1 MAGSLSTTTAS
12 SAPAR
17 ASDSSDGFRLALI
30 DRYVLRLTAWPMLGC
45 LGVTVISLLLER
57 TLRLLDMLSQS
68 SSRFGSVA
76 ELTANLLP
84 HYLGLALPVAFF
96 VALFIVITQLDDGS
110 EVEAFLASGIPL
122 TRMVAPYVALGL
134 VLMSISLIVFG
145 YAQPYSRYA
154 YRAVLYS
161 AVNSGWNGRL
171 DGGAFVTDG
180 DSILTADSANLAGR
194 QLNRIFIRRAT
205 PGGGEEVITAKTAQL
220 TPDKHGKNVTLKL
233 QNGTRITETRD
244 GTFDTLR
251 FDTFVMQSNLEGA
264 ASLLRA
270 RGGDERELTLGELA
284 AHAALPNPVIPR
296 ETVLAELYAR
306 LAHSLILPLLPLI
319 ALPLGLAAKRKRR
332 TAGLLFAG
340 ALFLAFQH
348 SVQFG
353 QGLAS
358 SGKVSAEVGVGV
370 PFFLFAGFAV
380 WMFAGSRQRP
390 GETPIGRFVG
400 HVSDIIE
407 RIRKR
412 LKPRRAMPA

>member
-1 MAGSLSTTTAS
+1 MADSLSTTALQ
-12 SAPAR
+12 SAPAG
-17 ASDSSDGFRLALI
+17 ASQSSGGLRLALI
-30 DRYVLRLTAWPMLGC
+30 DRYVLRMTAWPMLAC
-45 LGVTVISLLLER
+45 LGVTVVSLLLER

-68 SSRFGSVA
+68 SARFGSVA

-122 TRMVAPYVALGL
+122 TRMAAPYVALGL
-134 VLMSISLIVFG
+134 VLMSFSLFVFG
-145 YAQPYSRYA
+145 YAQPYSRYG

-161 AVNSGWNGRL
+161 AINAGWNGRL
-171 DGGAFVTDG
+171 DGGAFVNDG

-205 PGGGEEVITAKTAQL
+205 PGGGEEVITAKTAEL
-220 TPDKHGKNVTLKL
+220 TPDKTGKNVTLNL
-233 QNGTRITETRD
+233 QDGSRISESKD
-244 GTFDTLR
+244 GTFNTLR
-251 FDTFVMQSNLEGA
+251 FRNFVMQSDLEGA

-270 RGGDERELTLGELA
+270 RGGDERELTLSELA
-284 AHAALPNPVIPR
+284 AHAALPHPVIPR
-296 ETVLAELYAR
+296 PTLLAELYAR
-306 LAHSLILPLLPLI
+306 LAHSMILPFLPLI

-348 SVQFG
+348 GIQFG
-353 QGLAS
+353 QGLAEA
-358 SGKVSAEVGVGV
+358 GKVSAEVGVGA
-370 PFFLFAGFAV
+370 PFFLFAAFAV
-380 WMFAGSRQRP
+380 WMFAGSRKRP

-400 HVSDIIE
+400 HVGDIID

-412 LKPRRAMPA
+412 LKPRRRMPA

>member
-1 MAGSLSTTTAS
+1 MATSLSTTTATIE
-12 SAPAR
+12 PA
-17 ASDSSDGFRLALI
+17 GGPRLALI
-30 DRYVLRLTAWPMLGC
+30 DRYVLRMTAWPMLGC

-57 TLRLLDMLSQS
+57 TLRLLDALSNS

-76 ELTANLLP
+76 ELAANLLP

-110 EVEAFLASGIPL
+110 EIEAFLASGIPL
-122 TRMVAPYVALGL
+122 TRMAAPYVGLGL
-134 VLMSISLIVFG
+134 VLMSISIVVFG

-161 AVNSGWNGRL
+161 AVNAGWNGRL
-171 DGGAFVTDG
+171 DGGAFVNDG
-180 DSILTADSANLAGR
+180 DSIMTADGANLAGR
-194 QLNRIFIRRAT
+194 QLQRLFIRRAT

-220 TPDKHGKNVTLKL
+220 APDKDRKSVTLTL
-233 QNGTRITETRD
+233 QDGTRISQSKD

-251 FDTFVMQSNLEGA
+251 FDTFVMQSSLEGA

-270 RGGDERELTLGELA
+270 RGGDERELTLGELSAQA
-284 AHAALPNPVIPR
+284 AMPNPVIPR
-296 ETVLAELYAR
+296 ETLLAEFYAR
-306 LAHSLILPLLPLI
+306 LARSLILPFLPLI

-348 SVQFG
+348 GLQFG
-353 QGLAS
+353 QGLAAA
-358 SGKVSAEVGVGV
+358 GKVSAAVGVGV
-370 PFFLFAGFAV
+370 PFFLFTGFAV
-380 WMFAGSRQRP
+380 WMFAGSRKRP

-400 HVSDIIE
+400 HVGDIID
-407 RIRKR
+407 RLRKR
-412 LKPRRAMPA
+412 MKPRRRIRA

>member
-1 MAGSLSTTTAS
+1 MADSLSTTTIP

-17 ASDSSDGFRLALI
+17 APRRSSGLRLALI
-30 DRYVLRLTAWPMLGC
+30 DRYVLRMTAWPMLGC

-68 SSRFGSVA
+68 SARFGSVA
-76 ELTANLLP
+76 ELSANLLP

-122 TRMVAPYVALGL
+122 TRMAAPYVALGL
-134 VLMSISLIVFG
+134 VLMSFSLVVFG

-161 AVNSGWNGRL
+161 AVNAGWNGRL
-171 DGGAFVTDG
+171 DGGAFVNDG
-180 DSILTADSANLAGR
+180 DSILTADGANLAGR
-194 QLNRIFIRRAT
+194 QLNHLFIRRAT
-205 PGGGEEVITAKTAQL
+205 PGGGEEVITAKTAEL
-220 TPDKHGKNVTLKL
+220 LPDKSGKNVTLNL
-233 QNGTRITETRD
+233 QDGARISQSKE
-244 GTFDTLR
+244 GTFSTLHFR
-251 FDTFVMQSNLEGA
+251 NFVMQSDLEGA

-270 RGGDERELTLGELA
+270 RGGDERELTLGELSQ
-284 AHAALPNPVIPR
+284 HAALPHPVIPR
-296 ETVLAELYAR
+296 GTLLAELYAR
-306 LAHSLILPLLPLI
+306 LAHSMILPLLPLI

-348 SVQFG
+348 GVQFG
-353 QGLAS
+353 QGLAAA
-358 SGKVSAEVGVGV
+358 GKVSPEVGVGA
-370 PFFLFAGFAV
+370 PFFLFAGFAI
-380 WMFAGSRQRP
+380 WMFAGSRKRP

-400 HVSDIIE
+400 YVGDIIE

-412 LKPRRAMPA
+412 LKPRRRMRA

>member
-1 MAGSLSTTTAS
+1 MATSLSTTTATIE
-12 SAPAR
+12 PA
-17 ASDSSDGFRLALI
+17 GGPRLALI
-30 DRYVLRLTAWPMLGC
+30 DRYVLRMTAWPMLGC

-57 TLRLLDMLSQS
+57 TLRLLDALSNS

-76 ELTANLLP
+76 ELAANLLP

-134 VLMSISLIVFG
+134 VLMSISIVVFG

-161 AVNSGWNGRL
+161 AINAGWNGRL
-171 DGGAFVTDG
+171 DGGAFVNDG
-180 DSILTADSANLAGR
+180 DSIMTADGANLAGR
-194 QLNRIFIRRAT
+194 ELQRIFIRRAT
-205 PGGGEEVITAKTAQL
+205 PSGGEEVITARTAQL
-220 TPDKHGKNVTLKL
+220 APDKDRKNVTLTL
-233 QNGTRITETRD
+233 QDGTRISQSKD

-251 FDTFVMQSNLEGA
+251 FDTFVMQSSLEGA
-264 ASLLRA
+264 ASLLRD

-284 AHAALPNPVIPR
+284 SHAALPNPVIPR
-296 ETVLAELYAR
+296 ETLLAELYAR
-306 LAHSLILPLLPLI
+306 LARSLMLPFLPLI

-348 SVQFG
+348 GLEFG
-353 QGLAS
+353 QGLAKA
-358 SGKVSAEVGVGV
+358 GRVSAEIGIGV

-380 WMFAGSRQRP
+380 WMFAGSRKRP

-400 HVSDIIE
+400 HVGDIID
-407 RIRKR
+407 RVRKR
-412 LKPRRAMPA
+412 LKPRRRIRA

>member
-1 MAGSLSTTTAS
+1 MAASLSTATTTSELGAETTG
-12 SAPAR
+12 
-17 ASDSSDGFRLALI
+17 GFRLALI
-30 DRYVLRLTAWPMLGC
+30 DRYVLRMTAWPMLGC
-45 LGVTVISLLLER
+45 LGVTMISLLLER
-57 TLRLLDMLSQS
+57 TLRLLDTLSNS
-68 SSRFGSVA
+68 STRFGSLA

-84 HYLGLALPVAFF
+84 HYLGLALPMAFF

-122 TRMVAPYVALGL
+122 TRMAAPYVALGL
-134 VLMSISLIVFG
+134 VLMSFSLVVFG

-161 AVNSGWNGRL
+161 AVNAGWNGRL
-171 DGGAFVTDG
+171 DGGAFVNDG
-180 DSILTADSANLAGR
+180 DSIMTADSANLAGH
-194 QLNRIFIRRAT
+194 QLDHIFIRRAT
-205 PGGGEEVITAKTAQL
+205 PAGGEEVITAKSAQL
-220 TPDKHGKNVTLKL
+220 SPDADRKNVTLTL
-233 QNGTRITETRD
+233 HDGTRISQSKD

-251 FDTFVMQSNLEGA
+251 FDTFIMQSGLAGA

-284 AHAALPNPVIPR
+284 SQAALPNPVIPR
-296 ETVLAELYAR
+296 DTLLAELYAR
-306 LAHSLILPLLPLI
+306 LARSMILPLLPLI

-348 SVQFG
+348 GLQFG
-353 QGLAS
+353 QGLAAA
-358 SGKVSAEVGVGV
+358 GRVSAEAGVGV

-380 WMFAGSRQRP
+380 WMFAGSRKRP
-390 GETPIGRFVG
+390 GETPIGRFVD
-400 HVSDIIE
+400 HVADLID

-412 LKPRRAMPA
+412 IGPRRRMPA